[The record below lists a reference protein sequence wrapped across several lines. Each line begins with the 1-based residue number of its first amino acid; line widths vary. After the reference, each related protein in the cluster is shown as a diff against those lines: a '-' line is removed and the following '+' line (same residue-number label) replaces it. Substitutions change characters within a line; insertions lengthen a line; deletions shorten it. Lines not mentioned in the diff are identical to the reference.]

1 MLKRTIESL
10 ALLMLVVSLSGC
22 IGGGGKTSVKYYLV
36 DPVAAGFME
45 DEADRQLAIEILDL
59 HIPQYLQRFQLVTRD
74 GDNRLKLSDSNQ
86 WAENLR
92 KNLLRT
98 LASNL
103 ATRLSTID
111 IGTPLNRS
119 ASLPDY
125 RLQVHITRF
134 ERNSSGR
141 VELKSRWQIANADDE
156 DRGMHFAALEGG
168 EVIADGDY
176 DQVVADMQDLFAEL
190 CDRIADTVKALE

>member
-1 MLKRTIESL
+1 MLKRTFRSLTLL
-10 ALLMLVVSLSGC
+10 ALTLILTGC

-45 DEADRQLAIEILDL
+45 EEAERQLAIEILDL

-74 GDNRLKLSDSNQ
+74 GDNRIKLSDSNQ

-119 ASLPDY
+119 ASEPDY
-125 RLQVHITRF
+125 RLHVHITRF
-134 ERNSSGR
+134 ERNASGR
-141 VELKSRWQIANADDE
+141 VELKGRWQVANADDE
-156 DRGMHFAALEGG
+156 DLGMHFAALEGG
-168 EVIADGDY
+168 EVISDGDY
-176 DQVVADMQDLFAEL
+176 DQVVADMQELFAEF
-190 CDRIADTVKALE
+190 CDRIADSIKAL